1 MDDVRD
7 PVVDE
12 YLHRMPPHSR
22 DIEEAV
28 LSAVMQDPVE
38 AMPAALEM
46 LSRPS
51 FYIESHQMIWDA
63 MERLHARGIAPGRAV
78 LTAEMETLD
87 RLADVGGETYLMRVE
102 AAVPDASQVRT
113 HCEVLREKK
122 LKRDLLDEMRKVED
136 GIYSRGA
143 PLELPDALD
152 KIEAVTTKTAMALD
166 KSEVVTGAQAVDAC
180 IEQGFYEYQDEDGR
194 HRWAKVWGYPCGLK
208 HLDFILHGFR
218 RGGMSLVLSMPNVG
232 KTMLL
237 LNMANWFSSHEHPTL
252 FFSLEQ
258 PRGEIGHRLL
268 AIRSNVRDDDLS
280 KEKGIDPKVMLE
292 VKRAADDLRE
302 MPLYIDDRERLSL
315 RAFKSEVRK
324 AVRRHGVHVVMVDFV
339 QLMDKSDMR
348 EEREDL
354 RYSTIA
360 YGMKALARELGIH
373 IFIASQMNREAV
385 KRSIEGTGP
394 RLGDTKESAGLEE
407 ASDIVLGLWNPKL
420 KKKEEDDDEAIKRA
434 SRLVNIRVLKNRH
447 GPGKGLRADVSML
460 PGRAEMRAVLKS
472 SDVDE
477 TDDLMNADPPP
488 PEDAEPM
495 DLDL

>member
-1 MDDVRD
+1 MDDSRD
-7 PVVDE
+7 FQGDE

-22 DIEEAV
+22 EMEEAV
-28 LSAVMQDPVE
+28 LSAIVQEPVE
-38 AMPAALEM
+38 AMKAALEM
-46 LSRPS
+46 LTRES
-51 FYIESHQMIWDA
+51 FYLESHQMVWDA
-63 MERLHARGIAPGRAV
+63 MARLHARGIPPGRTV
-78 LTAEMETLD
+78 LVEEMRTLD
-87 RLADVGGETYLMRVE
+87 RLADVGGETFVMRLE

-113 HCEVLREKK
+113 HCEVLREKH
-122 LKRDLLDEMRKVED
+122 LKRMLLDEMHAVED
-136 GIYSRGA
+136 GLYSRAA
-143 PLELPDALD
+143 PAELPEVLD
-152 KIEAVTTKTAMALD
+152 KLEAVTTRTAMALD

-180 IEQGFYEYQDEDGR
+180 IEQGFYEYQDEEGR
-194 HRWAKVWGYPCGLK
+194 HRWAKVWGFPCGLK

-218 RGGMSLVLSMPNVG
+218 RGGLTLVLSMPNVG

-237 LNMANWFSSHEHPTL
+237 LNMANWFAGHEHPTL

-268 AIRSNVRDDDLS
+268 AIRSNVRDDELS

-292 VKRAADDLRE
+292 VKRSADELRA
-302 MPLYIDDRERLSL
+302 MPLFIDDRERLSL

-360 YGMKALARELGIH
+360 YGMKALARELGVH

-407 ASDIVLGLWNPKL
+407 ASDIVLGLWNPKV

-460 PGRAEMRAVLKS
+460 PGRAEMRAVLKTG
-472 SDVDE
+472 DVDE
-477 TDDLMNADPPP
+477 VDDLMGAEPPP
-488 PEDAEPM
+488 DDAEPM